1 MNVKLMMPVLGLIV
15 LTSIPARPLP
25 TDSVLQQETIT
36 VTQLY
41 PGPVESGD
49 TVRVRVAG
57 AENLSGVFLVNSDGN
72 ITAPRLGQIAIA
84 GATTSLAAA
93 ASATHAS

>member
-1 MNVKLMMPVLGLIV
+1 MMPVLGLIV

-25 TDSVLQQETIT
+25 TDSVLRQETIA

-41 PGPVESGD
+41 SGPVESGD

-57 AENLSGVFLVNSDGN
+57 AENLSGIYLVDTDGN
-72 ITAPRLGQIAIA
+72 ITAPRLGRIAIA
-84 GATTSLAAA
+84 VAASRLAARR
-93 ASATHAS
+93 SISGFCL